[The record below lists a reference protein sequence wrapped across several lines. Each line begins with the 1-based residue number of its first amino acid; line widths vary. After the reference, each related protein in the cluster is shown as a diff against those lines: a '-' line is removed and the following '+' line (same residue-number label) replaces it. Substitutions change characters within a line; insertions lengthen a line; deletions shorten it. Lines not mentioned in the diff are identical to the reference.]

1 MVQATGV
8 VGLREVGSARAASNL
23 ALSEDNWVL
32 RFPQST
38 RVFAKMGR
46 EDAQVQSLLK
56 AVMLPIRRA
65 SWWLNPNAA
74 ADEVVAHVAGD
85 LRMRVLGDDPNSPL
99 GSSGGR
105 VSWDEHLG
113 QALRSLQF
121 GHMFFEQVYRVG
133 PDGREHL
140 WKLAARWPGT
150 ITAVNVADDGGLESI
165 SQATPDGTVKI
176 PVSRLVAY
184 AYDDF
189 GSTWLGQSILR
200 PAYKHWVL
208 RDQLLRLEQDVL
220 DRNGM
225 GVPVYTGSNLT
236 DDPDSDLERGEN
248 IAVSLRSGKSAGAAI
263 PTGADLKLL
272 GVSGQLVSPRE
283 AITYH
288 DSMIMKASLAHFLN
302 LEGQGGSYALAD
314 TQNDFFIQNLQATAE
329 WIAGVASQ
337 HIVEDLVRVAFPDYD
352 GPLPGVMVD
361 PIAAKKELSAQDW
374 ATAVNSKV
382 IIMDG
387 PTEEHFRRTF
397 NVPAKQKLSE
407 ALEGKKRRQEMEQEM
422 GVSLTGPPEP
432 GDTKSD
438 EEPQPDGEPAVPEI
452 QSVVDTAELNARY
465 RRAVDETE
473 RVLAAY
479 RRQVTEGA
487 R

>member
-8 VGLREVGSARAASNL
+8 VGLREVGSARVARNRVL
-23 ALSEDNWVL
+23 DEDNWAL
-32 RFPQST
+32 RFPASA

-65 SWWLNPNAA
+65 SWWLNPNGA
-74 ADEVVAHVAGD
+74 ADDVVAHVAND
-85 LRMRVLGDDPNSPL
+85 LRMRVLGDDPNSPIA
-99 GSSGGR
+99 SASGR

-165 SQATPDGTVKI
+165 RQSLPGESVDI
-176 PVSRLVAY
+176 PVDRLVAY

-189 GSTWLGQSILR
+189 GATWLGQSILR

-208 RDQLLRLEQDVL
+208 RDELLRLERMVL

-225 GVPVYTGSNLT
+225 GVPIYTGSELT
-236 DDPDSDLERGEN
+236 NDPEGDLKTGEEL
-248 IAVSLRSGKSAGAAI
+248 AVSLRAGKGAGGAVPAGAK
-263 PTGADLKLL
+263 LELL
-272 GVSGQLVSPRE
+272 GVKGQLVSPRE
-283 AITYH
+283 AINYH

-302 LEGQGGSYALAD
+302 LEGKGGSYALAE
-314 TQNDFFIQNLQATAE
+314 TQNDFFIQNLQTTAE

-337 HIVEDLVRVAFPDYD
+337 HIVEDLVRVAFPEYL
-352 GPLPGVMVD
+352 GPMPVIMVD

-374 ATAVNSKV
+374 ATAVRDKV
-382 IIMDG
+382 VIMDG

-397 NVPAKQKLSE
+397 NVPAKQKLSD
-407 ALEGKKRRQEMEQEM
+407 ALEGKKARQEMEQEF
-422 GVSLTGPPEP
+422 GVSLSSAGDVSSPEE
-432 GDTKSD
+432 TL
-438 EEPQPDGEPAVPEI
+438 
-452 QSVVDTAELNARY
+452 AEY
-465 RRAVDETE
+465 RRI
-473 RVLAAY
+473 
-479 RRQVTEGA
+479 VTGGVQ
-487 R
+487 